1 MVDLFASIVIGVQAS
16 LTQAKLPSIVVV
28 LARPIDAR
36 FQQRLLVNCE
46 ITSFS
51 TEYLEVTCADS

>member
-1 MVDLFASIVIGVQAS
+1 MLDLFASIVIGVQES
-16 LTQAKLPSIVVV
+16 LAQAKLPSIVVV

-51 TEYLEVTCADS
+51 AECLEVTCAD

>member
-1 MVDLFASIVIGVQAS
+1 MLDLFASIVIGVQKS

-28 LARPIDAR
+28 LARPIDVR
-36 FQQRLLVNCE
+36 SQQRLLVNCE

-51 TEYLEVTCADS
+51 TEYLEVTCAD